1 MGILRADR
9 ITGLGGAN
17 AITGSTFF
25 GNSSSN
31 SNGSFL
37 RIETG
42 TTDDFAFG
50 TGDFTIEFW
59 FNRVLSTHQQHFY
72 DFRGTTNTNTV
83 LLYMTSNVLYYFG
96 NGAERITSGTVPS
109 GEWVHFALVRSSAS
123 TKMYFNGTQT
133 GSTYSDSL
141 NLVGPDE
148 GSGFIGSNGGTDGIL
163 PGGSYL
169 SAHLSNFRVQK
180 GKAEYTAAFTPPTHR
195 LEKTPETVLLTCNS
209 ASDSS
214 NEETGKVV
222 IPTSKSINSK
232 GPEASR
238 FTPNSPVGFST
249 TTDVGSQYG
258 TTFDGFGS
266 FATSTYMVP
275 PSGNTRERNRGR
287 GLIGQGKNTTSPS
300 NIKGISF
307 IEIQSGGTAFDFGD
321 STNGSMYAMTAVSS
335 STRAVFAGGHTSQAS
350 PYPVTNLME
359 FVTIS
364 TTSNCTDF
372 GDLNVG
378 AANRVGASNQ
388 TRGLIAA
395 GYAPNTRNI
404 DKIEIATLG
413 DATDYGDLVNQGF
426 YGLNSGGMVS
436 SSTRGVYAGGS
447 GNSAPVAVNTITF
460 SLFSTSGNSTDFG
473 DLTHTNAYFNTGNSN
488 GTRGI
493 FMGGS
498 DIDSPY
504 PATDQIDYV
513 TIASAGNAID
523 FGSLN
528 TSRYSAMG
536 ASNSTRGV
544 IAGGRINPAPS
555 LPATNHMEYVTI
567 STTGNGLDFGELIE
581 PERTGAGCSDS
592 HGGL

>member
-9 ITGLGGAN
+9 ITGIGGAN
-17 AITGSTFF
+17 AITGSVRFH
-25 GNSSSN
+25 GNQ
-31 SNGSFL
+31 
-37 RIETG
+37 
-42 TTDDFAFG
+42 DDLQLLPSADFDFG
-50 TGDFTIEFW
+50 TGDYTIEAWVYPLEFGRSQMI
-59 FNRVLSTHQQHFY
+59 FAVHNADSTAAAGKFY
-72 DFRGTTNTNTV
+72 LRSTNKFTYWSQNAAQIV
-83 LLYMTSNVLYYFG
+83 S
-96 NGAERITSGTVPS
+96 SGTYTESKWYHV
-109 GEWVHFALVRSSAS
+109 ALVNNS
-123 TKMYFNGTQT
+123 GTQT
-133 GSTYSDSL
+133 IYVDGTSQGTATYS
-141 NLVGPDE
+141 G
-148 GSGFIGSNGGTDGIL
+148 GFGNTTFVVHIGRNAANDNQSMNGYISNIRVTKGTAL
-163 PGGSYL
+163 
-169 SAHLSNFRVQK
+169 
-180 GKAEYTAAFTPPTHR
+180 YTSAFTPPTTR
-195 LEKTPETVLLTCNS
+195 LTKRSDTVLLACNS
-209 ASDSS
+209 ASNVL
-214 NEETGKVV
+214 NEETGKVIQSV
-222 IPTSKSINSK
+222 RASTNNSGPKASK
-232 GPEASR
+232 
-238 FTPNSPVGFST
+238 FTPNSPVVGTTSGFST

-258 TTFDGFGS
+258 STFDGFGS
-266 FATSTYMVP
+266 FASSTYMVP
-275 PSGNTRERNRGR
+275 PGGNTRERNRGR
-287 GLIGQGKNTTSPS
+287 GLIGQGSNTTSPS
-300 NIKGISF
+300 NVKAISF

-335 STRAVFAGGHTSQAS
+335 STRAVFAGGHTSQSS

-364 TTSNCTDF
+364 TTAKCIDF
-372 GDLNVG
+372 GDLNIG

-395 GYAPNTRNI
+395 GYSPNTRNI
-404 DKIEIATLG
+404 DKIEIATAG
-413 DATDYGDLVNQGF
+413 DATDYGDLTDQGF

-436 SSTRGVYAGGS
+436 STTRGLFAGGS

-460 SLFSTSGNSTDFG
+460 VLFSTSSNSTDFG